1 MTATINYD
9 RPVKNLIDQL
19 SATGH
24 VTHTKYKKKSVT
36 FHHNGGRLS
45 HEGVLSVWKTR
56 PASAHFDSDAFG
68 RLAQYVEVHEYAW
81 AVANTRGNQETI
93 SIEMCNS
100 TLGPN
105 WEVADPT
112 WQEAAR
118 LAGWL
123 FVHVIGEAPTRSNV
137 FFHHHWYQTSCAGP
151 YMDKIYDKLLSAV
164 QAAYN
169 HFKGQPAP
177 APHPTTNPVAVIQQE
192 LRVPVDGHW
201 GPVTDTR
208 ALTMRAAALTHAGY
222 PHNSPQHFDVR
233 VAQRVVGATPDGI
246 WGPNTQSRF
255 ITWLKPFQRALGVT
269 GDGSWGPGTDNAF
282 LVLRK
287 RSLNK

>member
-123 FVHVIGEAPTRSNV
+123 FVHVIGTKRRAEATCSSTTTGTRPRVLVRTWTRST
-137 FFHHHWYQTSCAGP
+137 TSCCRRSR
-151 YMDKIYDKLLSAV
+151 LLTTTSRVSRHRPRIPARSAR
-164 QAAYN
+164 
-169 HFKGQPAP
+169 F
-177 APHPTTNPVAVIQQE
+177 
-192 LRVPVDGHW
+192 
-201 GPVTDTR
+201 
-208 ALTMRAAALTHAGY
+208 
-222 PHNSPQHFDVR
+222 
-233 VAQRVVGATPDGI
+233 
-246 WGPNTQSRF
+246 SRF
-255 ITWLKPFQRALGVT
+255 SRSSRLLLTTTGVRPPMLGRCSFARPRAHTRDTHTTPPVHLTLMWFSEWSERLLTGSGDGTHRVLWSPGSRAFSIFLASVPTALGVREQT
-269 GDGSWGPGTDNAF
+269 MRSSRCGSA
-282 LVLRK
+282 L
-287 RSLNK
+287 